1 MTRDNNI
8 LGVIRLHDIPKKLMW
23 EEKIEVIFDLDA
35 DGILNILSTVKSTG
49 NKEDIKVDA
58 KTSGRLTS
66 EEINKMIGEAD
77 EMKHFDQQEENRVH
91 SRNSLEAMCMDIEFN
106 AKLNQCPESLREKA
120 KNCLSWIKGNMD
132 VDEESFASKRAEILK
147 EIEILDH
154 KFNQQKPPRSNTS
167 QDFLK

>member
-8 LGVIRLHDIPKKLMW
+8 PGVIRLHDIPKKLLGA
-23 EEKIEVIFDLDA
+23 EKIEVIFDLDA

-66 EEINKMIGEAD
+66 EEINKMIGETD
-77 EMKHFDQQEENRVH
+77 KRKHFDQQEENRVH

-120 KNCLSWIKGNMD
+120 KKCLSWIKEKYGC
-132 VDEESFASKRAEILK
+132 
-147 EIEILDH
+147 
-154 KFNQQKPPRSNTS
+154 
-167 QDFLK
+167 